1 MSAQQFLSNKRKDL
15 PEDEDKIEIN
25 DEDTKRLKHP
35 NRNTTDSEKNGKLT
49 NTQSVIYNVQILSAN
64 LYQTASF
71 IIPNAFNPSKNNIKN
86 LKPPNQPTIALIIPE
101 DQLFLLKAP
110 TLNKIMTY
118 HHKIK
123 IKEKSVVNNRL
134 YLVPSS
140 EEDMEELL
148 RTDSTFLPGIPRK
161 ILNDKYHSIVAFN
174 VSFKEITS
182 DSKIQDALTQRGVV
196 CWEPLR
202 KKHPEN
208 RSVKLHFI
216 DRIKTSQFL
225 KNFCVD
231 NLRVLTNNYES
242 LEIRFEPDLPSP
254 EQCYNCYALG
264 HVKEQCS
271 HE

>member
-1 MSAQQFLSNKRKDL
+1 MSAQQLTSNKRKDL
-15 PEDEDKIEIN
+15 PEDEDQIKID
-25 DEDTKRLKHP
+25 DEDTKRLKQQ
-35 NRNTTDSEKNGKLT
+35 NRNTTNSEKNGKLT
-49 NTQSVIYNVQILSAN
+49 NTKSVINNLQILSPN
-64 LYQTASF
+64 LNQTASF
-71 IIPNAFNPSKNNIKN
+71 LTPNAFNPSKNYIKN
-86 LKPPNQPTIALIIPE
+86 LKPLNQPTIALTIPE

-182 DSKIQDALTQRGVV
+182 DSKIQDALTTGCCITTNGV
-196 CWEPLR
+196 LYAGNHSG
-202 KKHPEN
+202 KITQK
-208 RSVKLHFI
+208 I
-216 DRIKTSQFL
+216 DQSSFTS
-225 KNFCVD
+225 
-231 NLRVLTNNYES
+231 LTE
-242 LEIRFEPDLPSP
+242 
-254 EQCYNCYALG
+254 
-264 HVKEQCS
+264 
-271 HE
+271 